1 MMNNKQKKKQI
12 VSERNVTMIKKILL
26 TLTAIISVFI
36 LSLIGYMT
44 IIFLGDYAIDE
55 KKLVFPSATKL
66 VDESGNEISK
76 MYREDREIV
85 SITDIPKHVQ
95 QAFVAV
101 EDARFYEHSGID
113 IKAIGRAVYKDLLAR
128 AKVEGGSTITQQLAK
143 NVFLTNDKSFLRKTK
158 ELTIALS
165 LENKYT
171 KDQILEMYLNHIYFG
186 HGAYGIQSAS
196 KTYFNKNVAD
206 LTIDEAATLAAL
218 PKAPNTYSPIKNPDK
233 AKGRRDVVLS
243 LMQKNGYLTAE
254 DTVRYQ
260 GKTIAVEPKQLQK
273 EPAYATYTDMIIE
286 EAEKKYNLSYDEL
299 LEGGYTIVVPL
310 NTKAQKAAYE
320 EFQQA
325 SNFPG
330 KDDKVQG
337 AFVLMDSKTGGI
349 QAAVGGRNYENRGL
363 NRVHVKRQP
372 GSTMKPPLVYA
383 PALETGNYT
392 PYSLLKNEQMTFGE
406 YKPHNYDNR
415 YSTDITM
422 YDAIKTSA
430 NIPAVW
436 LLNEIGIDESKSY
449 LEKMD
454 MATEDNGL
462 SIALGGLSEGYTP
475 LEMTKAYRAF
485 SEDGK
490 VVEPYMITEIK
501 NRHGEMIG
509 EHEKKEVEVYSK
521 QTAWNMTRMLESVV
535 KEGTAKEGTYNGA
548 LAGKTGSTNIPH
560 VKNGTKDAWF
570 VGYTPNVVGAVWM
583 GYDKTDENHYLV
595 GGSNYPTQVMKK
607 VLSKLDGNAQPAF
620 AKPDDVEELEPP
632 IYLHEV
638 NDVEADLTF
647 TPLGLFTVKLTW
659 TPSKDERVEYHVY
672 RVDGDKGTL
681 EGKVTGK
688 GAYEV
693 TFVNA
698 FRPPSFYVVPYNPQT
713 NQEGTKSKIVTP

>member
-1 MMNNKQKKKQI
+1 MNNKQKKKKVI
-12 VSERNVTMIKKILL
+12 SKKNIAMIKKVLIGL
-26 TLTAIISVFI
+26 AAVIGVFV
-36 LSLIGYMT
+36 LSLVGYMV
-44 IIFLGDYAIDE
+44 IIFLGDYGIDE

-85 SITDIPKHVQ
+85 AITDIPKHVQ
-95 QAFVAV
+95 QAFIAV

-113 IKAIGRAVYKDLLAR
+113 IKAIGRAVYKDILAR

-196 KTYFNKNVAD
+196 KTYFNKNIWD
-206 LTIDEAATLAAL
+206 LTVDEAATLAAL

-233 AKGRRDVVLS
+233 ARDRRNVVLS

-260 GKTIAVEPKQLQK
+260 GKTIATQPKQLQK
-273 EPAYATYTDMIIE
+273 EPAYATYTDMIIK
-286 EAEKKYNLSYDEL
+286 EAEEKYNLSYDEL

-310 NTKAQKAAYE
+310 NTKAQKVAYA
-320 EFQQA
+320 EFQDA
-325 SNFPG
+325 NNFPG
-330 KDDKVQG
+330 KDKNAQG

-349 QAAVGGRNYENRGL
+349 RAAIGGRDYENRGL
-363 NRVHVKRQP
+363 NRVYVKRQP

-383 PALETGNYT
+383 PALETGEYT
-392 PYSLLKNEQMTFGE
+392 PYSLLKNERMAFDD

-415 YSTDITM
+415 YSPDITM
-422 YDAIKTSA
+422 YDAIKSSA

-436 LLNEIGIDESKSY
+436 LLNEVGIKESKTY
-449 LEKMD
+449 LEKMN
-454 MATEDNGL
+454 MGIEDNGL

-485 SEDGK
+485 AEGGK
-490 VVEPYMITEIK
+490 VVEPYVITEIK
-501 NRHGEMIG
+501 NRHGEIIG
-509 EHEKKEVEVYSK
+509 EHEKKEAEVYSK

-535 KEGTAKEGTYNGA
+535 KEGTGKAGTYDGA
-548 LAGKTGSTNIPH
+548 LAGKTGSTNIPTI
-560 VKNGTKDAWF
+560 KNGTKDAWF
-570 VGYTPNVVGAVWM
+570 VGYTPDVVGAIWM
-583 GYDKTDENHYLV
+583 GYDKTDDQHYLV
-595 GGSNYPTQVMKK
+595 EGSNYPTKMMKDI
-607 VLSKLDGNAQPAF
+607 LSEIDDNAKPVF
-620 AKPDDVEELEPP
+620 AKPDDVEELDAP
-632 IYLHEV
+632 IRLG
-638 NDVEADLTF
+638 DVTDMKADMTF
-647 TPLGLFTVKLTW
+647 TPLGLFTIKLAW
-659 TPSKDERVEYHVY
+659 TPLADERVEYHVY
-672 RVDGDKGTL
+672 RVDGEEAKL
-681 EGKVTGK
+681 EGKVTGE
-688 GAYEV
+688 GHYEV
-693 TFVNA
+693 KFVNA
-698 FRPPSFYVVPYNPQT
+698 FHPPSFYVVPYNPQT
-713 NQEGTKSKIVTP
+713 NQEGTKSNIARP